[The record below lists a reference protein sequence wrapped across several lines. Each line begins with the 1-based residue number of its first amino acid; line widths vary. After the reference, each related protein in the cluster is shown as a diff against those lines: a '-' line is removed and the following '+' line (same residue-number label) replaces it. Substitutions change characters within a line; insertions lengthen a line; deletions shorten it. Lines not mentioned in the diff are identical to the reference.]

1 MLERSHDGGELGNTQ
16 QLIPA
21 NLLILFQSVVVDDNG
36 VSPFPLDL
44 PVTYELHSHLPS
56 SKLQCV
62 VLLHIDPPLHFP
74 LGQNIGLQQYIIL
87 AVFPAVSLF
96 YVEYLEWHFSE
107 VPLNFRVEQLQL
119 RRGEAGVVEGKDNIG
134 CDLIEQHEGS
144 GTIDD
149 YLAIPPGPGKG
160 YIVDLAC
167 SFILLHFYL
176 FSLGDQLNDFV
187 DLRIGRCPLERHLY
201 QILHEDVTLFN
212 CAVREFVAL
221 EIYLSASIPSCN
233 QIIIDVVAIITLG

>member
-96 YVEYLEWHFSE
+96 YVEY
-107 VPLNFRVEQLQL
+107 
-119 RRGEAGVVEGKDNIG
+119 
-134 CDLIEQHEGS
+134 
-144 GTIDD
+144 
-149 YLAIPPGPGKG
+149 
-160 YIVDLAC
+160 
-167 SFILLHFYL
+167 
-176 FSLGDQLNDFV
+176 
-187 DLRIGRCPLERHLY
+187 
-201 QILHEDVTLFN
+201 
-212 CAVREFVAL
+212 
-221 EIYLSASIPSCN
+221 
-233 QIIIDVVAIITLG
+233 